1 MSFIRLSGLILAI
14 ASSILYGEEYLSPEK
29 LSSYLDSY
37 TDQEKEEIAK
47 DLKVVR
53 SVCRVNEASTQ
64 DQPFYLATA
73 GGPGSRKS
81 TILERFLQDHP
92 AYQTG
97 VYLDPDQRALKF
109 MAHTYYARSLNALQ
123 AASKPNYLDIVK
135 AAYEKW
141 RGASEYITLTLLE
154 EAFQKKDSIIHGTTS
169 TGSHIPEFFQKLKA
183 QGYRIILMLSYCE
196 DSLRKEA
203 IEYRNGEQRFY
214 QSTPEDAVIKG
225 KLFPEKLAAYFDV
238 ADTLYLYWSD
248 DLFAEETL
256 VAIFDKGEIKVEQ
269 SCSFENFITKYEEDR
284 QALKAEGKNLLS
296 WDELVQNYLLLF
308 KR

>member
-1 MSFIRLSGLILAI
+1 LILAI
-14 ASSILYGEEYLSPEK
+14 GSSFLYGEGYLSPEK
-29 LSSYLDSY
+29 ISSYLDSY
-37 TDQEKEEIAK
+37 THLEKEEIAK

-81 TILERFLQDHP
+81 TILERFLQEHSD
-92 AYQTG
+92 YQTG

-154 EAFQKKDSIIHGTTS
+154 EAFQKKSNIVHGTTS

-183 QGYRIILMLSYCE
+183 QGYRIILILSYCE
-196 DSLRKEA
+196 DTLRKEA

-214 QSTPEDAVIKG
+214 QSTPEDAVTKG
-225 KLFPEKLAAYFDV
+225 KLLPEKLAAYFDV

-296 WDELVQNYLLLF
+296 WDELVQNYLLHF